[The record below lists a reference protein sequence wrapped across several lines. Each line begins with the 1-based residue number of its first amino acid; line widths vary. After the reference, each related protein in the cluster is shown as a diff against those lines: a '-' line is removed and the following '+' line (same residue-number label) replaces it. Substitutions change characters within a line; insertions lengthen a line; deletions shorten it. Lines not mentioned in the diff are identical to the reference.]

1 MTNNEL
7 LIAIS
12 DVIDRKF
19 KEELTPLKDD
29 VRTLKDDVQTLKDDV
44 QTLKDDVQ
52 TLKDEVCIM
61 KGRIQTLEEDMQSV
75 KNEQKRINF
84 IIENELRTN
93 IKLLVE
99 NYLPAARRYEQSA
112 DTIEAIRMDMDVMK
126 KILRKHTDELQKI
139 S

>member
-1 MTNNEL
+1 
-7 LIAIS
+7 
-12 DVIDRKF
+12 
-19 KEELTPLKDD
+19 
-29 VRTLKDDVQTLKDDV
+29 
-44 QTLKDDVQ
+44 
-52 TLKDEVCIM
+52 M
-61 KGRIQTLEEDMQSV
+61 KGKIHILEENMQSLNKDMQSV

-84 IIENELRTN
+84 IIENEVRTN